1 VNIPDI
7 RERVEA
13 DRGLIKKIQLR
24 IPGYAGY
31 RRREDIRQ
39 ADNLLRIQIYE
50 ITKRLRTDLEV
61 VREAASNSPGV
72 NLSSLG
78 NVMFELQGIEA
89 KVRHAEQGYSGFS
102 PAIRIEEQELDRLYE
117 YDYAMIDGL
126 DRAAADVP
134 ALQAAVS
141 ANDKAAFDSAVLK
154 IRADLRTFDEAW
166 ANRAEAITGTGVQ
179 R

>member
-1 VNIPDI
+1 MNIPDI

-61 VREAASNSPGV
+61 VREAAANSPGV
-72 NLSSLG
+72 SLSSLG

-154 IRADLRTFDEAW
+154 IRADLRTFDGAW